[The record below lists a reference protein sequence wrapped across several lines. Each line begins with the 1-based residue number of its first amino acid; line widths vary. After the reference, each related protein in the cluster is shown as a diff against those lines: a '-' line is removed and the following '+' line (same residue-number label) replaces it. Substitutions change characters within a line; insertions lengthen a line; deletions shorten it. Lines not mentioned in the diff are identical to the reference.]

1 MEIDDC
7 PLAPQEG
14 RFDYRHS
21 IRGTYYTSFLNSRPP
36 LITRVCRESRSVA
49 YENGSIITS
58 KNGPTRIPGYDNSL
72 GNMWFCPE
80 TDIVHMNYNARR
92 EVEEGRRSPDPIPY
106 LIEMAERGV
115 GACITAD
122 FLYPFAK
129 GGLWPACSTFEQL
142 AKLEAR
148 REWLVVLKMDN
159 LHLREEAVTKSGIF
173 GFLGD
178 EKIVLVDAD
187 DEEKL
192 ERLHELWEKAREYEC
207 DPTDFDSW
215 PPYQGGVERWKY
227 KVQSHWIRNFA
238 IPQFY
243 KKGGAGQPQTL
254 KDEIRRDPRTY
265 AEGAE
270 FWGDGYDL
278 DEMLDD
284 MFFEEEHPFV
294 KRVLAEKPIF
304 KPVIMLRCCEECYR
318 ITDSD
323 EISQV
328 SEGTSNRSNEHDTET
343 SPQDGEESSDE
354 SDSSTDSS
362 GSSD

>member
-1 MEIDDC
+1 
-7 PLAPQEG
+7 
-14 RFDYRHS
+14 
-21 IRGTYYTSFLNSRPP
+21 
-36 LITRVCRESRSVA
+36 
-49 YENGSIITS
+49 
-58 KNGPTRIPGYDNSL
+58 
-72 GNMWFCPE
+72 MWFCPE

-92 EVEEGRRSPDPIPY
+92 EVEEVEEGRRSPDPIPY

-115 GACITAD
+115 GACITTD

-148 REWLVVLKMDN
+148 REWLVVIKMDN

-187 DEEKL
+187 DEEEL
-192 ERLHELWEKAREYEC
+192 DRLYELWEKAREYES
-207 DPTDFDSW
+207 DSMDFGSW
-215 PPYQGGVERWKY
+215 PPYSGIGRWKY
-227 KVQSHWIRNFA
+227 KVQSHWILNFA

-243 KKGGAGQPQTL
+243 KKEGTGQPQTL
-254 KDEIRRDPRTY
+254 KDEIIRDPRTY

-278 DEMLDD
+278 DEMPDD
-284 MFFEEEHPFV
+284 MFYEEEHPFV
-294 KRVLAEKPIF
+294 KRVLAEMPIF
-304 KPVIMLRCCEECYR
+304 KPVIMLRCF
-318 ITDSD
+318 
-323 EISQV
+323 
-328 SEGTSNRSNEHDTET
+328 SEATSNRSNEHDTEA
-343 SPQDGEESSDE
+343 SSQDGEESSGEE
-354 SDSSTDSS
+354 SSSEPDPSTDSS